1 MGLTSQDP
9 ECVFCGQ
16 PLGGPTN
23 WTCPHESHEDNPCQ
37 DEAEW
42 VLVIHS
48 CYTASVYTHGN
59 LSTFQLLQT
68 VFVYS
73 GHMVCNFKQDEEG
86 WPCQQEFEQS
96 PGGLVV
102 WGLREEEGNQGSEV
116 EDDLQRR
123 GAAVRQAKARWT
135 GSSSQE

>member
-42 VLVIHS
+42 VL
-48 CYTASVYTHGN
+48 
-59 LSTFQLLQT
+59 T